1 MLVNVEISNHQVWV
15 RLFARAV
22 EERVNSG
29 LVKSGEKEARRK
41 KELRN

>member
-15 RLFARAV
+15 RLLARAV
-22 EERVNSG
+22 EECVNSG